1 MKNIKDMVKNFSEK
15 TNKSKAKPKPKA
27 EPNEEIPGLVP
38 VNKYARPF
46 EVTGTGILFPDGTLQ
61 KTAQGGSAVIDPSLS
76 AQVQKNTADIAKN
89 TDDITQSYTKN
100 ETNILLDNKSNKD
113 DSYLKVDTYSSSE
126 IDGKLFT
133 KANKD
138 DAVWTSKNNIA
149 TITQESVFKGD
160 INTNPTAADGY
171 FNIKSQAPIN
181 AEGQPDYS
189 VAYGINIDLTEGNS
203 AKHTF
208 KITNDEGS
216 IFRIKG
222 GSKPTGFY
230 TGAIENGSNLVNK
243 EYVDKAVK
251 DAGGSEP
258 VIYVAKHS
266 ESIPIALSSST
277 NGRLSMQY
285 QDVTEGD
292 PSWLVTDEWGD
303 QKWTPTIAGWYNMT
317 WSYYWKGPFHT
328 LKGSVYYNKGSATAT
343 NERLSQFAADKN
355 ATDIKGVHLEWWI
368 GTATILKYFNGVD
381 DNLQIIWNFES
392 KGVDL
397 YDKTIVHESN
407 KFTAFKVG

>member
-1 MKNIKDMVKNFSEK
+1 MVKNFSEK

-76 AQVQKNTADIAKN
+76 AQVEKNTADIAKN

-230 TGAIENGSNLVNK
+230 TGAIENASNLVNK

-258 VIYVAKHS
+258 LIYVAKHT
-266 ESIPIALSSST
+266 ESIPIQ
-277 NGRLSMQY
+277 NKQIHMIY
-285 QDVTEGD
+285 QTVTEGD
-292 PSWLVTDEWGD
+292 PSWLVTDEWGM
-303 QKWTPTIAGWYNMT
+303 QRWTPTIAGWYNMT

-328 LKGSVYYNKGSATAT
+328 VTGSAYYSDST
-343 NERLSQFAADKN
+343 NERLTTYGADKN
-355 ATDIKGVHLEWWI
+355 ATDLKSVHLQWYI
-368 GTATILKYFNGVD
+368 GTATILRYFNGTD
-381 DNLQIIWNFES
+381 DSIFTKWSFES
-392 KGVDL
+392 KDVDL
-397 YDKTIVHESN
+397 YDKTIVHNSH